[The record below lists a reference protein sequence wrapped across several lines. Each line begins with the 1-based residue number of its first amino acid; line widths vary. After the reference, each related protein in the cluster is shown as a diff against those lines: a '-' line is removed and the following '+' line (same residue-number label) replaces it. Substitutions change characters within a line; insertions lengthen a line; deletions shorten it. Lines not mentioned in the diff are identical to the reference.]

1 MKVDLTVTI
10 SVILGLSAIVSPVI
24 TALINN
30 YHQTKIKKLELSHEK
45 YTETALYQRRI
56 LENYMQAT
64 AKCLIAIGANA
75 EYDYAE
81 CYGLAVVYVPAD
93 IQKKLEELDAAIKDR
108 NLNNARH
115 YFTELTPILTGIIQK
130 L

>member
-10 SVILGLSAIVSPVI
+10 SAILGMSAIVAPVL

-30 YHQTKIKKLELSHEK
+30 HHQTKIKKLELAHEK

-64 AKCLIAIGANA
+64 AKCLIAITTNA
-75 EYDYAE
+75 EIEYAE
-81 CYGLAVVYVPAD
+81 CYGLAVLYVPAE
-93 IQKKLEELDAAIKDR
+93 IQKKLEKLDAEIKDK
-108 NLNNARH
+108 NLYNARL
-115 YFTELTPILTGIIQK
+115 YFTELTPILTDIIQK